1 MRYVITLLMCFG
13 FAYAQ
18 PGSRIVY
25 SSKFIKSPG
34 FIADSNFR
42 PPSDTTNY
50 KTGLA
55 VVGSSAYIGNGTY
68 WIANNGDGCIVN
80 GSDITTSSTEA
91 TGTGHAFYIGAEEI
105 YVVEVKGI
113 CVNAGSN
120 RGLRFAIKV
129 PADATIKGYYEGGT
143 NQTDEPMHT
152 SLIETSETLGKSIAT
167 HNDRKVPFRVVFTV
181 KNDVNAGYVELQF
194 ATNEGTAMI
203 LQNTSMKW
211 TKAKQF

>member
-1 MRYVITLLMCFG
+1 MRYVITLLMCYG

-68 WIANNGDGCIVN
+68 WTANNGEGCIIN
-80 GSDITTSSTEA
+80 NLSISTTSVEA
-91 TGTGHAFYIGAEEI
+91 TGTGHTFYINANES
-105 YVVEVKGI
+105 YVVEINGTCANI
-113 CVNAGSN
+113 GSN
-120 RGLRFAIKV
+120 EGMRLAVKV
-129 PADATIKGYYEGGT
+129 PTDAQIRGYYEGGT

-152 SLIETSETLGKSIAT
+152 SIIEQSETLGKSIAT

-181 KNDVNAGYVELQF
+181 LNDANAGYVELQF
-194 ATNEGTAMI
+194 ATNDGTAII
-203 LQNTSMKW
+203 LEYASMKW
-211 TKAKQF
+211 TKAKSF

>member
-25 SSKFIKSPG
+25 SNKFIKSPG

-68 WIANNGDGCIVN
+68 WTANNGEGCIYN
-80 GSDITTSSTEA
+80 SADITTSSTEA
-91 TGTGHAFYIGAEEI
+91 TGTGHTFYIKANES
-105 YVVEVKGI
+105 YVVEINGI

-120 RGLRFAIKV
+120 SGLKLAIKV
-129 PADATIKGYYEGGT
+129 PADAQIRGYYEGGT

-152 SLIETSETLGKSIAT
+152 SIIEASETLGKSIAT
-167 HNDRKVPFRVVFTV
+167 HDDRNVPFRVVVTI
-181 KNDVNAGYVELQF
+181 KNDANAGYVELQF
-194 ATNEGTAMI
+194 ASNNGTAKI
-203 LQNTSMKW
+203 LPFASMKW
-211 TKAKQF
+211 TKAKSF

>member
-1 MRYVITLLMCFG
+1 MKYVITLLMCFG

-50 KTGLA
+50 KTGFA

-68 WIANNGDGCIVN
+68 WTANNGEGCIYN
-80 GSDITTSSTEA
+80 EADITTSSTEA
-91 TGTGHAFYIGAEEI
+91 TGTGHAFHIKANES
-105 YVVEVKGI
+105 YVVEINGI

-120 RGLRFAIKV
+120 SGLKLAIKV
-129 PADATIKGYYEGGT
+129 PADAQIRGYYEGGT

-152 SLIETSETLGKSIAT
+152 SIIEASETLGKSIAT
-167 HNDRKVPFRVVFTV
+167 HNDRNVPFRVVVTII
-181 KNDVNAGYVELQF
+181 NDANAGYVELQF
-194 ATNEGTAMI
+194 ASNNGTAKI
-203 LQNTSMKW
+203 LPFASMKW
-211 TKAKQF
+211 TKAKSF

>member
-25 SSKFIKSPG
+25 SSKFIKAPG
-34 FIADSNFR
+34 FIADSNFK

-55 VVGSSAYIGNGTY
+55 VVGNSAYIGNGTY
-68 WIANNGDGCIVN
+68 WTANNGEGCIYN
-80 GSDITTSSTEA
+80 INDIATSSTEA
-91 TGTGHAFYIGAEEI
+91 TGTGLFFYMDANES
-105 YVVEVKGI
+105 YVVEVNGI

-120 RGLRFAIKV
+120 SGLSLAIKI
-129 PADATIKGYYEGGT
+129 PTDATISGYYEGGL

-152 SLIETSETLGKSIAT
+152 SIISAPESLGKSIAT
-167 HNDRKVPFRVVFTV
+167 HNGRRVPFRVIVTI
-181 KNDVNAGYVELQF
+181 KNLSNNGYVELQF
-194 ATNEGTAMI
+194 ATNNGTAKI
-203 LQNTSMKW
+203 LALASMKW
-211 TKAKQF
+211 TKAKLF